1 MGAHWQGGLQ
11 LGHGETGSRLQGYF
25 HNEQGWR
32 YNDGSE
38 MMSKILVLAATAAVA
53 LGSVAATSGADARH
67 ARHIRHHASPAFHRY
82 YGYAPRYHAP
92 RRFYHSPVYAPNA
105 PPPRS
110 YNNPGIPDFQ
120 LGSRG

>member
-1 MGAHWQGGLQ
+1 
-11 LGHGETGSRLQGYF
+11 
-25 HNEQGWR
+25 
-32 YNDGSE
+32 
-38 MMSKILVLAATAAVA
+38 MSKILVLAASVAAVLA
-53 LGSVAATSGADARH
+53 AVAATSGADARH
-67 ARHIRHHASPAFHRY
+67 ARHMRHHASRGHHGY
-82 YGYAPRYHAP
+82 YGYAPRYHAL